1 MRSYAFKP
9 SALACVAA
17 IASIARSSAH
27 VHHVLVG
34 NFGTNYNVTLMLDG
48 TQHVG
53 DGYLYTLAVDAD
65 RGTLQL
71 LNSTSAAS
79 AHPWLSY
86 DSNRRVLYA
95 SGWSNPIG
103 GHRTYSAYAIQ
114 DDFTPLLLNTVPS
127 CGTKPIAN
135 QFLPQI
141 GSGVFYG
148 VDFVNPCGD
157 VWSVKDNGAFN
168 ENIQTVAFEEG
179 ATLHGFA
186 DTADLQYMYVMSK
199 WQDLG
204 GNVVHTFR
212 IDGTNGTVTEIGTT
226 SPSIDG
232 AGPRHAVIHPSGNFM
247 YVIDEE
253 GLRVDQFMLN
263 TTTAELTI
271 TNKTLAVTPF
281 GLSPANA
288 SEYWGDEIALSSSG
302 SVLYTSTRSRDATQ
316 PGFISGW
323 LLTEDGDI
331 DRDLFVVPTPEA
343 GGTSNILTTSPW
355 DDASKNMLILT
366 DQDTGFVALYNLTD
380 GGTLQLLDRVNTP
393 HAKSMADTPA
403 IGAAPARPDAPINGG
418 TREAPKKIFGLGHD
432 ANYRGKAVNAYDYEQ
447 KYEADEYGEELGPH
461 ARFWRV
467 LLDEARVY
475 DHDMVEGWRDTLD
488 VLLVFRAWA
497 SGGSINDVPPSTITL
512 DSVTS
517 TRFDYWCNTLWYI
530 SLALSL
536 STALM
541 AVLVKQWIQ
550 AYHSNVSGTP
560 RDQALSRQFRLIGV
574 QRWNVPFIIGLL
586 PMLLHVSLL
595 LFFIGLSLTPR
606 GREAHAMSLVESQLM
621 IEALTWV
628 YDTSSNPSAKR
639 VVLEAVSG
647 LPADAERR
655 ITHNDMLEEILV
667 CLDQMVPLEQH
678 SHKLLARALELLLA
692 DAEKFDRTLLS
703 AQPSRDMESRASV
716 YSEEISFLA
725 RLVKVRLDND
735 QAWDYLDTM
744 SRFAGLSLT
753 STEAQEDIL
762 YSYAGRTRTPT
773 EAVLRR
779 LLRFLSQLV
788 VSALRHPVSKESQVR
803 LNDILQEMY
812 NVTAE
817 CPDLI
822 RTVVPEEDALA
833 YIRPYMSSWLE
844 AGAYDAGLQLWSHMV
859 DPFRS
864 YIRALT
870 STVKAGNRRTNVHY
884 IMYHTD
890 DDTTPPT
897 SYLAWM
903 LIFDLAFSTVKNVTW
918 MHPLR
923 QRLQT
928 EEGRRRYR
936 ELRQVLAPGMEA
948 AGLRMPSLIVD
959 DEVEDAAGADTKETP
974 KPTSANDVGKPAGS
988 SSPRVV
994 KDVTEAAPE
1003 ETMPES
1009 TKRGASGQERL
1020 EE

>member
-1 MRSYAFKP
+1 MRPSFFTP
-9 SALACVAA
+9 SALTCVAA

-86 DSNRRVLYA
+86 DSNLRVLYA

-135 QFLPQI
+135 QFTPQI
-141 GSGVFYG
+141 ANGVFYG

-157 VWSVKDNGAFN
+157 VWSVKDNGAFD
-168 ENIQTVAFEEG
+168 ENIQIIAFEEG

-186 DTADLQYMYVMSK
+186 DTADLQYMYVM
-199 WQDLG
+199 DLG

-212 IDGTNGTVTEIGTT
+212 VDETNGTVTEIGTT
-226 SPSIDG
+226 APIIEG

-302 SVLYTSTRSRDATQ
+302 NVLYTSTRSRDATQ

-323 LLTEDGDI
+323 SLTDAGDI

-355 DDASKNMLILT
+355 EDASKNMLILT

-380 GGTLQLLDRVNTP
+380 GGSLQLLDRVKWT
-393 HAKSMADTPA
+393 DTPA
-403 IGAAPARPDAPINGG
+403 ISAAPARSDAPVTGG
-418 TREAPKKIFGLGHD
+418 TQETPKKIFGLGHD
-432 ANYRGKAVNAYDYEQ
+432 SNYRGRAVNAYDYEQ

-497 SGGSINDVPPSTITL
+497 TGGSINDVPQSTITL
-512 DSVTS
+512 DFVTS
-517 TRFDYWCNTLWYI
+517 TRFDYWCNTLWFI

-541 AVLVKQWIQ
+541 AVLVKQWLQ

-560 RDQALSRQFRLIGV
+560 QDQALSRQFRLLGI
-574 QRWNVPFIIGLL
+574 QRWNVPLIIGLL
-586 PMLLHVSLL
+586 PMLLHASLL
-595 LFFIGLSLTPR
+595 LFFVGLSLTPR
-606 GREAHAMSLVESQLM
+606 GREAHAISLVEPQLM

-647 LPADAERR
+647 LPADAEKL
-655 ITHNDMLEEILV
+655 ISHNVMLQETLV
-667 CLDQMVPLEQH
+667 CLDQM
-678 SHKLLARALELLLA
+678 LLARALELLLA
-692 DAEKFDRTLLS
+692 DAEKFDMTLLS
-703 AQPSRDMESRASV
+703 PEPSHDMESRASV

-744 SRFAGLSLT
+744 SRLAGLSVI
-753 STEAQEDIL
+753 STEARVDIL
-762 YSYAGRTRTPT
+762 YSYAGRTRTPS

-779 LLRFLSQLV
+779 FLRFLSQLV
-788 VSALRHPVSKESQVR
+788 VSVLRHPVSRESQVR

-817 CPDLI
+817 CPDLLL
-822 RTVVPEEDALA
+822 TVVPEEDALA
-833 YIRPYMSSWLE
+833 YIRPYMSSWME
-844 AGAYDAGLQLWSHMV
+844 TGAYDAGLQLWSYMV
-859 DPFRS
+859 EPFRS

-870 STVKAGNRRTNVHY
+870 STVKAGNRRANVHY

-897 SYLAWM
+897 SYLAWL
-903 LIFDLAFSTVKNVTW
+903 LIFDFAFSTVKNVTW
-918 MHPLR
+918 MHPC
-923 QRLQT
+923 RLQT

-948 AGLRMPSLIVD
+948 AGLRMPSLID
-959 DEVEDAAGADTKETP
+959 GDEVANTDGVAAQETP
-974 KPTSANDVGKPAGS
+974 VSTRANHVEQPAGS

-994 KDVTEAAPE
+994 KDMAEAAPE
-1003 ETMPES
+1003 DTMSKS
-1009 TKRGASGQERL
+1009 TKKGAQERL
-1020 EE
+1020 KG